1 MIKSNK
7 GRWYIK
13 QGERV
18 QGPFPNKLIGSYL
31 ILGRIT
37 QDTLVSQDNH
47 NWAPAKNF
55 PAIVPEVVKEAGTVQ
70 GDRAL
75 MLARIREDERS
86 SQSTSDPA
94 YDGDEFD
101 DRRDDEEQMVQ
112 LHRQI
117 RDDMQEHYNKGPR
130 KRIVYLTVAGLLLLT
145 LIGVYITKSGD
156 EVRLADCNIPAQPG
170 INWSGCNKQGEVLR
184 NRNLRKVNFRNAKL
198 QAVDFSAT
206 KLQGADLAYANLSQS
221 ILVSAQLQNSNMKGA
236 NLRRANLRGA
246 NLSSANLSYAEMV
259 GSQLQGANLKQAIF
273 DHAIWINGEKCLPGS
288 VGACLLPLAK

>member
-94 YDGDEFD
+94 YDGDEL
-101 DRRDDEEQMVQ
+101 M
-112 LHRQI
+112 
-117 RDDMQEHYNKGPR
+117 
-130 KRIVYLTVAGLLLLT
+130 IVGMMKNRWFSFIVKFVM
-145 LIGVYITKSGD
+145 I
-156 EVRLADCNIPAQPG
+156 C
-170 INWSGCNKQGEVLR
+170 R
-184 NRNLRKVNFRNAKL
+184 N
-198 QAVDFSAT
+198 T
-206 KLQGADLAYANLSQS
+206 TT
-221 ILVSAQLQNSNMKGA
+221 
-236 NLRRANLRGA
+236 RGR
-246 NLSSANLSYAEMV
+246 
-259 GSQLQGANLKQAIF
+259 
-273 DHAIWINGEKCLPGS
+273 GS
-288 VGACLLPLAK
+288 VLFILLSLDYYCLHL